1 MGLRAHACMQV
12 VEALDGEGRLA
23 LFACCHELRQAVLGA
38 ARVVHLNAKVWDFAA
53 HYSQ

>member
-1 MGLRAHACMQV
+1 MQV